1 MGCKFYRIG
10 FETDTEK
17 DSHVESHDR
26 PFKCAFLN
34 CDFASI
40 GFRSNAQLHQHSLK
54 YHGNQIT
61 SCSSTT
67 PSVYDI
73 NNLEPQDLDAVLT
86 DAVEAGEVHYVRDMC
101 GQLPPEK
108 LEQLMG
114 IAAASSTTSMVEMLL
129 AHGANV
135 NSSHPHPLIEAV
147 DAGNL
152 DIAKLLLENG
162 ANVNARRGKY
172 GHNTLDKA
180 LSRRNPEMI
189 SLLIAHGADPTS
201 RSESLCCLVTRE
213 GNGEEDMK
221 AMECVNLIGKGL
233 KHTKELSDML
243 KTVAKRSCSISLAS
257 FLLKAGA
264 DINSKGKMGNSGTPL
279 YSAANRT
286 TKAAADFMKF
296 LLQSGAD
303 PTRGCSGRK
312 PENMKG
318 AKNISRWL
326 GMTWD
331 ELVESI
337 QAERAANADPTRD
350 TLPVRLA

>member
-10 FETDTEK
+10 FETDTK
-17 DSHVESHDR
+17 RDSHVESHDR
-26 PFKCAFLN
+26 PFKCAFSN
-34 CDFASI
+34 CDFAEI

-54 YHGNQIT
+54 CHGNQIT
-61 SCSSTT
+61 SSSSTT

-73 NNLEPQDLDAVLT
+73 NNLGSKDLDAVLI
-86 DAVEAGEVHYVRDMC
+86 DAVKAGEVHYVRDMC

-108 LEQLMG
+108 LDRLMG
-114 IAAASSTTSMVEMLL
+114 IATASSTTSMVEMLL

-135 NSSHPHPLIEAV
+135 NSSDSQPLIEAV
-147 DAGNL
+147 GAGNL

-162 ANVNARRGKY
+162 SNVNGRRGIY
-172 GHNTLDKA
+172 GRYALDEA

-189 SLLIAHGADPTS
+189 SLLIAHGADPT
-201 RSESLCCLVTRE
+201 RRIRTLCCLVTRE
-213 GNGEEDMK
+213 GNGEEDLK
-221 AMECVNLIGKGL
+221 AMECVNSIKKGL
-233 KHTKELSDML
+233 KDPEELSDML
-243 KTVAKRSCSISLAS
+243 KIVAQRSCSISLAS

-264 DINSKGKMGNSGTPL
+264 NINSQGRMGIAGTPL
-279 YSAANRT
+279 YRAANRT
-286 TKAAADFMKF
+286 TKPAADFMKF

-303 PTRGCSGRK
+303 PTLSCSGGK

>member
-26 PFKCAFLN
+26 PFKCAFSN
-34 CDFASI
+34 CDFAEI
-40 GFRSNAQLHQHSLK
+40 GFRSKAQLHQHSLK
-54 YHGNQIT
+54 CHGNQIT
-61 SCSSTT
+61 SSSSTT

-73 NNLEPQDLDAVLT
+73 NNLGSEDLNAVLIDAVK
-86 DAVEAGEVHYVRDMC
+86 AGEVHYVRDMC

-108 LEQLMG
+108 LDRLMG
-114 IAAASSTTSMVEMLL
+114 IATASSTTSMVEMLL

-135 NSSHPHPLIEAV
+135 NSSDSPPLIEAV
-147 DAGNL
+147 GAGNL
-152 DIAKLLLENG
+152 DIAKLLLEKG
-162 ANVNARRGKY
+162 ANVNPRDYKI
-172 GHNTLDKA
+172 HLTTLEEA
-180 LSRRNPEMI
+180 LLNRNPEMI
-189 SLLIAHGADPTS
+189 SLLIAHGADPTLRTKHLS
-201 RSESLCCLVTRE
+201 CLVSSQA
-213 GNGEEDMK
+213 NAEEDLK
-221 AMECVNLIGKGL
+221 AMECVSLIGKGL
-233 KHTKELSDML
+233 IFDEELSDML
-243 KTVAKRSCSISLAS
+243 WVVAKRSCSISLAS

-264 DINSKGKMGNSGTPL
+264 DINWKGRARTSATPL
-279 YSAANRT
+279 YWAANRT
-286 TKAAADFMKF
+286 TKLAADFMKF

-303 PTRGCSGRK
+303 PKLGCRGNK
-312 PENMKG
+312 PEDLKG

>member
-10 FETDTEK
+10 FETDTER

-26 PFKCAFLN
+26 PFKCAFSN
-34 CDFASI
+34 CDFAEI

-54 YHGNQIT
+54 CHSNQIT
-61 SCSSTT
+61 SSSSTT

-73 NNLEPQDLDAVLT
+73 NNLGSKDLDAVLI
-86 DAVEAGEVHYVRDMC
+86 DAVKAGEVHYVRDKC
-101 GQLPPEK
+101 GQLPPKK
-108 LEQLMG
+108 LDRLMG
-114 IAAASSTTSMVEMLL
+114 IATASSTTSMVEMLL

-135 NSSHPHPLIEAV
+135 NSSDSRPLIEAV
-147 DAGNL
+147 GAGNL

-162 ANVNARRGKY
+162 ANVNARRGIF
-172 GHNTLDKA
+172 GHNTLDEA

-201 RSESLCCLVTRE
+201 RSETLCCLVTRE

-233 KHTKELSDML
+233 KHTKELSDTL
-243 KTVAKRSCSISLAS
+243 RTVAKRSCSISLAS

-264 DINSKGKMGNSGTPL
+264 NINSRGISAPPL
-279 YSAANRT
+279 YWAANRT
-286 TKAAADFMKF
+286 TKPAADFMKF

-303 PTRGCSGRK
+303 PTLGWRGKIPGD
-312 PENMKG
+312 MKG

-326 GMTWD
+326 GMPWD

>member
-10 FETDTEK
+10 FETDTER

-26 PFKCAFLN
+26 PFKCAFSN
-34 CDFASI
+34 CDFADI

-54 YHGNQIT
+54 CHGNQIP
-61 SCSSTT
+61 SSSSTT

-73 NNLEPQDLDAVLT
+73 NNLGSEDLDAVLI
-86 DAVEAGEVHYVRDMC
+86 DAVKAGEAHYVRDMC

-135 NSSHPHPLIEAV
+135 NPSHSPPLIEAV
-147 DAGNL
+147 KAGNL
-152 DIAKLLLENG
+152 DIAKLFLENG
-162 ANVNARRGKY
+162 ANVNAKGGRPYRY
-172 GHNTLDKA
+172 ALDEA

-189 SLLIAHGADPTS
+189 SLLIAHGVDSTVRRLSYLFGLLVVS
-201 RSESLCCLVTRE
+201 RQA
-213 GNGEEDMK
+213 NAEEDLTVI
-221 AMECVNLIGKGL
+221 ECVSLIGKGL
-233 KHTKELSDML
+233 KDTEELSDML
-243 KTVAKRSCSISLAS
+243 RTVAQRSCSISLAS

-264 DINSKGKMGNSGTPL
+264 DINSKGRSGRSATPL
-279 YSAANRT
+279 YWAANRT
-286 TKAAADFMKF
+286 TKPAAEFMKF

-303 PTRGCSGRK
+303 PTLGCNGKK
-312 PENMKG
+312 PEDLKG

-337 QAERAANADPTRD
+337 QAERAAK
-350 TLPVRLA
+350 LPVRLA